1 MNGVG
6 KRGEEIQVQEFSHLV
21 FDVVSNIVFRRCLA
35 PRRPCEQTGTR
46 SASKDRCR
54 IEVAS
59 SKQPRW
65 RPFGQPV
72 GFWPSK
78 LYFHALQPTELRVKL
93 ELLRLLDEWNG
104 RAVQTNCHMAHIFKS
119 IRDVEGPGV
128 FRVRLRGERCDL
140 GHSALSVQSR
150 SQNNA
155 YTPDAFVLS
164 DALTTVWG
172 CVVSLSRAR
181 THLRLDEYT
190 EVQCLIIPRARTC
203 DVRSV

>member
-6 KRGEEIQVQEFSHLV
+6 KRGEEIQVQEFSHFV

-119 IRDVEGPGV
+119 ISDVEGPGV
-128 FRVRLRGERCDL
+128 FRVRLRGAHCGL
-140 GHSALSVQSR
+140 GHSALYRAEVR
-150 SQNNA
+150 TTCTPHRPL
-155 YTPDAFVLS
+155 YTQMHLLPYGA
-164 DALTTVWG
+164 VWCHQVG
-172 CVVSLSRAR
+172 LVH
-181 THLRLDEYT
+181 T
-190 EVQCLIIPRARTC
+190 
-203 DVRSV
+203 